1 MCDFFSFITIPDK
14 KKCLYFNWEQRKSMG
29 LTNACDSHRHILMH
43 YGVETDNFNA
53 YEYNPLTKMFVVDAI
68 NGKDDSKQAKKWV
81 SGIDWKT
88 IVEPLIIKPIVN
100 PFELPERTVTNDDIE
115 LLKQWAQVRATVG
128 DRVGDTV
135 RATVWDVGDRVGDTV
150 RDTVWGT
157 VGAYVSSF
165 FDVVYPYD
173 YSPAI
178 KLWEQGL
185 VLSFDGK
192 TLRLHTGN
200 DAHIV
205 YEID

>member
-14 KKCLYFNWEQRKSMG
+14 KKCLYFNWEQRKAMG
-29 LTNACDSHRHILMH
+29 LTPACDSHSHILMH

-81 SGIDWKT
+81 SGFDWKT

-115 LLKQWAQVRATVG
+115 LLKQWATVEATVG
-128 DRVGDTV
+128 
-135 RATVWDVGDRVGDTV
+135 ATV
-150 RDTVWGT
+150 RDTVEAT
-157 VGAYVSSF
+157 VGATVWDTVWNTVWAYVSSF
-165 FDVVYPYD
+165 SDVVYPYD

-185 VLSFDGK
+185 VPSFDGK
-192 TLRLHTGN
+192 TWRLHTGN

-205 YEID
+205 YEKDRVTI